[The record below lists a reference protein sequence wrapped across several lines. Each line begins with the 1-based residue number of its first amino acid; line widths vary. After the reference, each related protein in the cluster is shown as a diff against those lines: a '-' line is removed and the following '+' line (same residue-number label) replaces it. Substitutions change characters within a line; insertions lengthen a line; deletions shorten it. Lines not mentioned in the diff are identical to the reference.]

1 MVQLLLIILLIAVGG
16 LFIFSIKL
24 LFTLKEII
32 GKWEETESEIVKIKR
47 QISDLEV
54 KTSDLEERLKL
65 LLSQIQNLT
74 KEREE

>member
-1 MVQLLLIILLIAVGG
+1 MVQLLLIILLVAVGG
-16 LFIFSIKL
+16 LFLFSLKL
-24 LFTLKEII
+24 LFILKELVNR
-32 GKWEETESEIVKIKR
+32 WEETVSEIVKIKR
-47 QISDLEV
+47 QLSDLEV

>member
-1 MVQLLLIILLIAVGG
+1 MVQLLLIILLIAVVG

-65 LLSQIQNLT
+65 LLSQLQNLT